1 MLARGRVPSYTAPI
15 PMERTRLVGMQK
27 RTESGQCQN
36 SFEFPQGARLG
47 RACARSGGLRMR
59 GLPALATVLLLTTV
73 PTATAKA
80 DELAPEDRG
89 AVDDRRWEHR
99 VSMRRCYEARG
110 WQLRMADDDGL
121 TADGYSAVRAVMM
134 GYNHGLDLRALQM
147 DEIDQALGALGEAS
161 ADRRAAAVREL
172 DLVVTDALM
181 RLAFELRYNHEAT
194 VADGDVS
201 AWRAAGIAELCAAQD
216 TALEAEL
223 DALSPSMASYKRLV
237 AALSRYRRL
246 QSEGGWPTLTGEIDA
261 TSPPELIA
269 ELRSRLAIENYLLDT
284 GSGEWDEELS
294 QALARFQQA
303 HHISPPV
310 DQVGPSTL
318 DALNVPIDQRVAE
331 LVVTLDAMRETA
343 RGVDGAGQAVWV
355 NVAGFYVEVW
365 EDADRLYRT
374 RAIVGNVNARG
385 RNRTPLFSDVLERLE
400 VNPSWYPPPRLAA
413 NLSPDPSR
421 GIVEQGGRLIQLPGP
436 ENVLGRVKFL
446 FPNPH
451 AVYLHDT
458 NNRALFDR
466 NTRAYSSGCVRIEDP
481 IELAALLVSRD
492 QSRDYDETMS
502 WLNGIL
508 ETTRTEV
515 VPLQTQLP
523 VHLEYYTVYVADDG
537 IVEFHGDIYRLNRTQ
552 IREVARR
559 HDIALDHSF
568 DEEG

>member
-1 MLARGRVPSYTAPI
+1 
-15 PMERTRLVGMQK
+15 
-27 RTESGQCQN
+27 
-36 SFEFPQGARLG
+36 
-47 RACARSGGLRMR
+47 
-59 GLPALATVLLLTTV
+59 
-73 PTATAKA
+73 
-80 DELAPEDRG
+80 
-89 AVDDRRWEHR
+89 
-99 VSMRRCYEARG
+99 
-110 WQLRMADDDGL
+110 
-121 TADGYSAVRAVMM
+121 
-134 GYNHGLDLRALQM
+134 
-147 DEIDQALGALGEAS
+147 
-161 ADRRAAAVREL
+161 
-172 DLVVTDALM
+172 
-181 RLAFELRYNHEAT
+181 
-194 VADGDVS
+194 
-201 AWRAAGIAELCAAQD
+201 
-216 TALEAEL
+216 
-223 DALSPSMASYKRLV
+223 
-237 AALSRYRRL
+237 
-246 QSEGGWPTLTGEIDA
+246 
-261 TSPPELIA
+261 
-269 ELRSRLAIENYLLDT
+269 
-284 GSGEWDEELS
+284 
-294 QALARFQQA
+294 
-303 HHISPPV
+303 
-310 DQVGPSTL
+310 
-318 DALNVPIDQRVAE
+318 
-331 LVVTLDAMRETA
+331 
-343 RGVDGAGQAVWV
+343 
-355 NVAGFYVEVW
+355 
-365 EDADRLYRT
+365 
-374 RAIVGNVNARG
+374 VNARG

-568 DEEG
+568 NEEG